1 MSDELSELDRR
12 LTAATAPECPAHL
25 LSDAETAALREGWLA
40 LGELLEAAQPML
52 DQPVR
57 LRQPP
62 NRRVPVGWRLAG
74 AAALAASVLLG
85 MTLAWQLTRGIR
97 GGSTSSPSEGLAVGV
112 RESKV
117 PPEQPR
123 TVPTDDELVWDDP
136 LDEQI
141 ASAGQQILRLQQDWD
156 YLDDAFGPVYHGL
169 EEMEDDLEQSTL

>member
-1 MSDELSELDRR
+1 MSDELNELERR
-12 LTAATAPECPAHL
+12 LAAATAPECPAHL

-85 MTLAWQLTRGIR
+85 MTLAWQLTRGSR
-97 GGSTSSPSEGLAVGV
+97 GGGTSSPSEGLAVAA
-112 RESKV
+112 EEPNAPS
-117 PPEQPR
+117 EQPR
-123 TVPTDDELVWDDP
+123 TIPTEDELAWDDP

-141 ASAGQQILRLQQDWD
+141 ALAGQQILGLQQGWD

-169 EEMEDDLEQSTL
+169 EAMEDDLDESTL